1 MQYLVLLVPLA
12 AVALIAYAVYQS
24 RKMFLDAKDK
34 VADAVKD
41 EAGKVAKAA
50 SDVKK
55 DLE

>member
-1 MQYLVLLVPLA
+1 MQYLVLLVPVA

-34 VADAVKD
+34 VVDAVKD

>member
-1 MQYLVLLVPLA
+1 MQYLVLLVPVA

-41 EAGKVAKAA
+41 EADKVAKAA

-55 DLE
+55 DLK